1 MKKLIGSAAVAAM
14 LAAGANA
21 AIVKVDIYGEV
32 EWNGIRTG
40 VLNNSVVTGGSAVHI
55 SFLLDSTQFVNDP
68 DFPTR
73 GYFIDHASFS
83 ASYGSVTVGMQNP
96 YPYPSAPFFVVRNN
110 DPMVDGFFLS
120 NGTAWPFAPTT
131 DVPGI
136 FENFGTA
143 FEVSYDVDRLSSLDI
158 MGALGSY
165 DYTGMSTFYM
175 ATVDGGMD
183 AMGILY
189 TGMTISEVP
198 APATMGLLLPLAF
211 ARRRR

>member
-1 MKKLIGSAAVAAM
+1 MKNLTAAAAMAAM

-21 AIVKVDIYGEV
+21 ATVQVDIYGEI
-32 EWNGIRTG
+32 EYNAIRDGILSSAN
-40 VLNNSVVTGGSAVHI
+40 VPGGSAVHI
-55 SFLLDSTQFVNDP
+55 SFLLDSTQFVNDS

-73 GYFIDHASFS
+73 GYLINHASFT
-83 ASYGSVTVGMQNP
+83 ATYGSVTVGLQNP
-96 YPYPSAPFFVVRNN
+96 YPYASAPFFVVRNN

-131 DVPGI
+131 DVPGA
-136 FENFGTA
+136 FDNFGTA

-165 DYTGMSTFYM
+165 DYTGLSTFYM

-211 ARRRR
+211 MRRRR